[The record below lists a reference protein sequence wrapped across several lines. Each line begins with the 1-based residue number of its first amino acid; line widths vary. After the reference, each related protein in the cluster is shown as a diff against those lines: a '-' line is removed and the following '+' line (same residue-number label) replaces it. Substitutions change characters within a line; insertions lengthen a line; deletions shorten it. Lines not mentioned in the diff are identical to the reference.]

1 MAKFLCKIG
10 LPDGRVVEKNFDS
23 FSKAVLKESL
33 EAQGYCVFRIKKR
46 FSAPVFGLQ
55 GSRARFS
62 GRQFLAFN
70 QEFLVL
76 LKSGLPILDVLD
88 TVTEQLESG
97 LMRGV
102 LQEIQESVK
111 GGATLSDAFGK
122 FPRSF
127 PSLYVA
133 SLKSGERSGDLPITL
148 GRYIDYQKR
157 TERIKSRLRSAS
169 FYPVLLAI
177 AAILV
182 LFFLLLYVIP
192 TFSEVFADARIE
204 LPLLTRMMI
213 GTARL
218 LSGNLVVLILVILIG
233 GVALRGFLRSER
245 GAEIV
250 DRVKLAVPFFKYLF
264 RDYSLTSFCRT
275 LATTLSSGIP
285 VISALQ
291 MARGVLNNRV
301 LSRKMGASIRKVEE
315 GMALSSAFGESG
327 IFPTPAL
334 RMIGVGE
341 KSGALSDMLGE
352 VADYYEQELEKRL
365 DRLATLI
372 EPIMMASIGLLIGVL
387 VVAMYIP
394 IFQLAGT
401 VR

>member
-1 MAKFLCKIG
+1 
-10 LPDGRVVEKNFDS
+10 
-23 FSKAVLKESL
+23 
-33 EAQGYCVFRIKKR
+33 
-46 FSAPVFGLQ
+46 
-55 GSRARFS
+55 
-62 GRQFLAFN
+62 
-70 QEFLVL
+70 
-76 LKSGLPILDVLD
+76 
-88 TVTEQLESG
+88 
-97 LMRGV
+97 
-102 LQEIQESVK
+102 
-111 GGATLSDAFGK
+111 
-122 FPRSF
+122 
-127 PSLYVA
+127 
-133 SLKSGERSGDLPITL
+133 
-148 GRYIDYQKR
+148 
-157 TERIKSRLRSAS
+157 
-169 FYPVLLAI
+169 
-177 AAILV
+177 
-182 LFFLLLYVIP
+182 
-192 TFSEVFADARIE
+192 
-204 LPLLTRMMI
+204 
-213 GTARL
+213 
-218 LSGNLVVLILVILIG
+218 
-233 GVALRGFLRSER
+233 LRGFLRSER